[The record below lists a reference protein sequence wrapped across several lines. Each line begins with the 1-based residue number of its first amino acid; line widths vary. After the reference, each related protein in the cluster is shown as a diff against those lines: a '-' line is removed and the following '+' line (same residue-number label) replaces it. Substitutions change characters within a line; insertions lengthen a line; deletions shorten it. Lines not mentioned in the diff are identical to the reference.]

1 MDKVM
6 QPLIIKR
13 FTCFLQTTIHS
24 GENMVKGAR
33 GGRCQ
38 SKNPFPRTTHDMCH
52 FCVLF
57 YNL

>member
-6 QPLIIKR
+6 QPLTIKR

-33 GGRCQ
+33 GGECQ
-38 SKNPFPRTTHDMCH
+38 SKSPFPRTTHDMCH
-52 FCVLF
+52 FCVGL
-57 YNL
+57 